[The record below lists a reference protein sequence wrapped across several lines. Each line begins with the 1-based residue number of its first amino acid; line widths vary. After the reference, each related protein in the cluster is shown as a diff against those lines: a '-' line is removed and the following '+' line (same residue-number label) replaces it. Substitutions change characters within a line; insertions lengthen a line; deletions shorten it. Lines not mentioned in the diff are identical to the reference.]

1 MEEADA
7 ECQIQMLSWGRRQ
20 GAEGLGEEAGL
31 GRWRRGRKD
40 TPFLAGRA
48 WAKAQGLQ
56 DEQCTGGLSVTASLW
71 PCHHSSRNDTGWHCC
86 C

>member
-1 MEEADA
+1 
-7 ECQIQMLSWGRRQ
+7 MLSVRYRCCHGEGGRELKAWGRRQ
-20 GAEGLGEEAGL
+20 GWAGGEEAG
-31 GRWRRGRKD
+31 K
-40 TPFLAGRA
+40 TPQMAGRA